1 MFSIGPADGF
11 IEAALNARAIRQDLI
26 SSNIANIATPGY
38 RPRDIHFE
46 GVLAQQAQQQFGHA
60 NARAK
65 LPLAQSAPGHL
76 QPPEQRAQKPVLF
89 YRDGHMARNDG
100 NSVDLD
106 VESSELAK
114 NGVMYE
120 ALTAI
125 YQKRRAIFHAVI
137 DSGRNL

>member
-1 MFSIGPADGF
+1 VFVTQKADRF

-26 SSNIANIATPGY
+26 SSNIANISTPGY

-46 GVLAQQAQQQFGHA
+46 GVLADQAQRAFNQQGRTKLA
-60 NARAK
+60 MAR
-65 LPLAQSAPGHL
+65 SDESHL
-76 QPPEQRAQKPVLF
+76 SPPQPAGQKPVLF

-106 VESSELAK
+106 VETSELAK

-137 DSGRNL
+137 DAGKNL